1 MKYLRLF
8 ENIIN
13 LINEFQVG
21 DEVVLLYADLEDK
34 KEGFREGQIYTIS
47 RKEFSHYPY
56 RIEYNID
63 NHIHQQDSCY
73 TTWVK
78 KEQIKLATQ
87 EDIDA
92 IKYNL

>member
-21 DEVVLLYADLEDK
+21 DEVVLLYANLEDK
-34 KEGFREGQIYTIS
+34 KVGFREGQIYTIS
-47 RKEFSHYPY
+47 RKTEFSHYPY

-63 NHIHQQDSCY
+63 NHIY

-78 KEQIKLATQ
+78 KVQIKLATQ